1 MAERGVRV
9 DNATIYRWVQTY
21 ATEMEKRLRW
31 QRRRLTSGSWRV
43 DETYIKIRGKWTYLY
58 RAVDKFG
65 APPDFYLSPTRNTKA
80 AISGLKAEGK
90 RSEETEHRQI
100 KYLNNVVEA
109 DHDKLKQLIRPVRDF
124 KTLKSAYATIKGFEV
139 MLALRKGQAGIFN
152 FSNDVLGE
160 ARIVE
165 RPFGIGPCER

>member
-1 MAERGVRV
+1 MDLSLPGRGQVRSPHRLLPLGHPEHQGGKAV
-9 DNATIYRWVQTY
+9 PGQNL
-21 ATEMEKRLRW
+21 KRSE
-31 QRRRLTSGSWRV
+31 RLTKPH
-43 DETYIKIRGKWTYLY
+43 TINT
-58 RAVDKFG
+58 DK
-65 APPDFYLSPTRNTKA
+65 APIYGA
-80 AISGLKAEGK
+80 AISGLKADGK
-90 RSEETEHRQI
+90 CSEETEHRQI

>member
-1 MAERGVRV
+1 M
-9 DNATIYRWVQTY
+9 
-21 ATEMEKRLRW
+21 
-31 QRRRLTSGSWRV
+31 
-43 DETYIKIRGKWTYLY
+43 
-58 RAVDKFG
+58 DKFG
-65 APPDFYLSPTRNTKA
+65 APTDFYLSPTRNTKA

-90 RSEETEHRQI
+90 CSEETEHRQI

-124 KTLKSAYATIKGFEV
+124 KTLKSAYATIRGFQV